1 MSKVFYRKKFSDYLG
16 EQRAIL
22 DIYAQN
28 IPDPSP
34 TPTPSPQPV
43 SPTRTPTPT
52 PTPSITP
59 TITPTASVTPTITP
73 TNTVTPTQT
82 KSPTPTRTVT
92 PTVTPTNT
100 PSPTPDV
107 LYDTSIVVE
116 SCDGN
121 LYTGGVDVFVNGTP
135 YNILPDG
142 TTTGTTGCLPLYVG
156 NGDSFIYQI
165 QYAGS
170 YTGCTS
176 PGFVWNEIRYISF
189 SYNAGILPIGGYDY
203 LEAKY
208 QNGVL
213 VSGPTPRQAAI
224 NGSNTPSG
232 CTSITSY
239 LDLTPV
245 FYIQGGPAP
254 SPTPTV
260 TPTNTTTPTVTPTPS
275 STGLSCD
282 FTYVLNPT
290 PTPTPT
296 STVTPTVTSTPTVTP
311 TQSSGPAFDADAAA
325 YLSAVLSAGG
335 TLDATI
341 SAATNTL
348 FTDLKSNGLYNKLDV
363 FYPMLGATS
372 GSTALMG
379 NRVSGTTYD
388 ITWTN
393 VGNITFDYSGVT
405 GNGSTTYGDTNF
417 NGYNLISSSVAAPS
431 HISVYVGNNTSGA
444 YSEIG
449 TRTNG
454 TWILAVRFSNNY
466 LYGWNYTSGS
476 GELNFAT
483 TDARGM
489 YVMSR
494 TSSTTNK
501 IFKNS
506 VMENSNPFTEVNTIP
521 NSTVRILSD
530 GTLYSNRRIQFFS
543 VGEGLND
550 TESTNLSNI
559 INTFQTT
566 LGRNT
571 Y

>member
-22 DIYAQN
+22 DIYAEN

-107 LYDTSIVVE
+107 LYDSSVVVE

-121 LYTGGVDVFVNGTP
+121 LYTGGIDVFINGTP

-142 TTTGTTGCLPLYVG
+142 TTTGTTGCIPYYIG

-224 NGSNTPSG
+224 GVQSSG
-232 CTSITSY
+232 CTT
-239 LDLTPV
+239 TPV
-245 FYIQGGPAP
+245 NQWIDLAPLFYIQGGPAP
-254 SPTPTV
+254 TATPTV
-260 TPTNTTTPTVTPTPS
+260 TPTNTTTPTVT
-275 STGLSCD
+275 
-282 FTYVLNPT
+282 PT

-311 TQSSGPAFDADAAA
+311 TQSSGPAFDADAAV
-325 YLSAVLSAGG
+325 YLSAVVSAGG
-335 TLDATI
+335 TTNATI

-348 FTDLKSNGLYNKLDV
+348 FTSLKSAGLYTKIDIMYPYIGGVANSNKINAKL
-363 FYPMLGATS
+363 PG
-372 GSTALMG
+372 
-379 NRVSGTTYD
+379 TYD
-388 ITWTN
+388 ITFNGTYTHNYSGSTSNSSSLASTN
-393 VGNITFDYSGVT
+393 YVAVSPTDNLNSHHYSLYIGTTGATYAGGAVYIMEFGNIDTLFNGNFLGVLLGVEYNVDGGQTYFGNLT
-405 GNGSTTYGDTNF
+405 GGLKVIDKTTMGTSLGFIGASRETSTSWFLNKNGSNIATDTN
-417 NGYNLISSSVAAPS
+417 
-431 HISVYVGNNTSGA
+431 
-444 YSEIG
+444 
-449 TRTNG
+449 TRTQ
-454 TWILAVRFSNNY
+454 VFPSNALGNPTY
-466 LYGWNYTSGS
+466 IPAFAGNIVSGQRRHQ
-476 GELNFAT
+476 FT
-483 TDARGM
+483 T
-489 YVMSR
+489 
-494 TSSTTNK
+494 
-501 IFKNS
+501 F
-506 VMENSNPFTEVNTIP
+506 
-521 NSTVRILSD
+521 
-530 GTLYSNRRIQFFS
+530 
-543 VGEGLND
+543 GEGLTSAEMNQLQ
-550 TESTNLSNI
+550 TI

>member
-107 LYDTSIVVE
+107 LYDSSVVVE
-116 SCDGN
+116 SCDVN
-121 LYTGGVDVFVNGTP
+121 LYTGGIDVFINGTP

-176 PGFVWNEIRYISF
+176 PGFVWNEIRCQTF
-189 SYNAGILPIGGYDY
+189 SYNGAIMPAGGYDY

-224 NGSNTPSG
+224 NGPNTPTG
-232 CTSITSY
+232 CTPSMVDQWLNLS
-239 LDLTPV
+239 PV

-275 STGLSCD
+275 
-282 FTYVLNPT
+282 
-290 PTPTPT
+290 

-405 GNGSTTYGDTNF
+405 GDGSTTYGDTNF
-417 NGYNLISSSVAAPS
+417 NGYNLISSSIGADS
-431 HISVYVGNNTSGA
+431 HFSLYVGNNTSGT

-454 TWILAVRFSNNY
+454 TWIMAVRFSNDFF
-466 LYGWNYTSGS
+466 YGWNYSPGS
-476 GELNFAT
+476 GELVFST

-489 YVMSR
+489 YIMTRVSGDR
-494 TSSTTNK
+494 KIFRNTTNMAA
-501 IFKNS
+501 NS
-506 VMENSNPFTEVNTIP
+506 FSETNPIP
-521 NSTVRILSD
+521 NSTIRILSD

-550 TESTNLSNI
+550 TESTNLSTI

>member
-34 TPTPSPQPV
+34 TPTPSPQPITPSV
-43 SPTRTPTPT
+43 TPTNT
-52 PTPSITP
+52 PTPSITPTITPTASVTP

-107 LYDTSIVVE
+107 LYQTSVVVE

-121 LYTGGVDVFVNGTP
+121 LYTGGIDVYVNGVP
-135 YNILPDG
+135 NLILPDG
-142 TTTGTTGCLPLYVG
+142 TTTGTTGCLPLYIG

-170 YTGCTS
+170 YTGCTT
-176 PGFVWNEIRYISF
+176 PGFIWDEIRCQTF
-189 SYNAGILPIGGYDY
+189 TYNPLIGVLGGYDY
-203 LEAKY
+203 FEAKY

-213 VSGPTPRQAAI
+213 VSGPTARQVSI
-224 NGSNTPSG
+224 NFGTLYPTGCTPSMVDQWV
-232 CTSITSY
+232 
-239 LDLTPV
+239 DLTPV

-311 TQSSGPAFDADAAA
+311 TETVTPTPSVTPTLTPTPTEPVGYKLQAEDADFIQAE
-325 YLSAVLSAGG
+325 
-335 TLDATI
+335 
-341 SAATNTL
+341 
-348 FTDLKSNGLYNKLDV
+348 NGD
-363 FYPMLGATS
+363 
-372 GSTALMG
+372 
-379 NRVSGTTYD
+379 
-388 ITWTN
+388 
-393 VGNITFDYSGVT
+393 NI
-405 GNGSTTYGDTNF
+405 N
-417 NGYNLISSSVAAPS
+417 
-431 HISVYVGNNTSGA
+431 
-444 YSEIG
+444 
-449 TRTNG
+449 
-454 TWILAVRFSNNY
+454 
-466 LYGWNYTSGS
+466 
-476 GELNFAT
+476 
-483 TDARGM
+483 
-489 YVMSR
+489 
-494 TSSTTNK
+494 
-501 IFKNS
+501 
-506 VMENSNPFTEVNTIP
+506 
-521 NSTVRILSD
+521 
-530 GTLYSNRRIQFFS
+530 IQH
-543 VGEGLND
+543 
-550 TESTNLSNI
+550 
-559 INTFQTT
+559 
-566 LGRNT
+566 
-571 Y
+571 